1 VRYVGLAA
9 LAATYW
15 MLVACGRLMVQ
26 EVRREPVG
34 RVEVVPVVRPAS
46 LGSLCKFA
54 VVRGMNAVKPQVA
67 RCYDVEGIAGMAM
80 VYVVIAPGGEV
91 SSARVVNGRF
101 AGTATGACVEQ
112 AVLGARFPASDGGLA
127 TPYPFEIR

>member
-1 VRYVGLAA
+1 VALAA

-15 MLVACGRLMVQ
+15 MLAACGHLMVQ
-26 EVRREPVG
+26 EIQREPIA
-34 RVEVVPVVRPAS
+34 RVEVVRVVRPAP
-46 LGSLCKFA
+46 LGCFSKVA

-91 SSARVVNGRF
+91 SSARVVNERF

-112 AVLGARFPASDGGLA
+112 AVRGARFPASDGGLA
-127 TPYPFEIR
+127 TPYPFEVR